1 VSAPVIGICA
11 ALERVRWAAWDV
23 EANLIQRSY
32 SEAVAAAGAL
42 AIVLPPAESAAAS
55 PDGLL
60 DLVDGLI
67 LAGGS
72 DLDPAS
78 YGAEQLAETKGA
90 RPERDRFELALARR
104 ALERD
109 LPVLG
114 ICRGM
119 ELLNVAL
126 GGTLEQSLPQAQ
138 IHLHTP
144 GVFTDHEVRLEP
156 GSLAARAIGSEL
168 INVRSHH
175 HQGIGE
181 LGDGLAVS
189 GHSVP
194 DGIVEAIE
202 LPDRRWALGV
212 LWHTEEERRS
222 PVIEALVGAAREH
235 APGTST
241 NAPEVAA

>member
-1 VSAPVIGICA
+1 MPVIGICA

-23 EANLIQRSY
+23 EANVIQRTY

-42 AIVLPPAESAAAS
+42 PIVLPPAEPVTEAPDAA
-55 PDGLL
+55 L
-60 DLVDGLI
+60 DLIDGLI

-72 DLDPAS
+72 DIDPAF
-78 YGAEQLAETKGA
+78 YGAEPRAETQGA
-90 RPERDRFELALARR
+90 RAERDRFELALARR

-126 GGTLEQSLPQAQ
+126 GGSLEQNLPESQ

-144 GVFTDHEVRLEP
+144 GVFADHEVRLEP
-156 GSLAARAIGSEL
+156 GSLAARAVGSERV
-168 INVRSHH
+168 NVRSHH
-175 HQGIGE
+175 HQGVGE
-181 LGDGLAVS
+181 LGDGLAAS
-189 GHSVP
+189 GHSMP

-222 PVIEALVGAAREH
+222 PVIEALVGAAREQ
-235 APGTST
+235 APCAS